1 MPGSAIVSP
10 ASFGDTSL
18 PRLDL
23 RPMSAI
29 AGAAYDWASDRLS
42 PGPLEFWYDMVQN
55 TPFAAPVSPSQK
67 PLVYESVRKV
77 VRFNGVNQRM
87 DAEIQL
93 TGPTTMVLVAR
104 LPTADPSQ
112 YILTG
117 GSGPSFHV
125 YRGGNG
131 NWATFAGATLGHT
144 SAADTGTHV
153 IIVVRDGANSVLNV
167 DGVDVAGDMGALI
180 AERLRLGGSATAYFQ
195 TDIQRLAL
203 LPFAAS
209 LNQRTALVAQ
219 MRAAYNL

>member
-1 MPGSAIVSP
+1 MPGSAIISP

-23 RPMSAI
+23 RPMTNI
-29 AGAAYDWASDRLS
+29 TGAAYDWAADRLN
-42 PGPLEFWYDMVQN
+42 PGALEFWYDMVQN
-55 TPFAAPVSPSQK
+55 VPFVAPAAPSQK
-67 PLVYESVRKV
+67 PLVYESNRKV

-87 DAEIQL
+87 DASIQVP
-93 TGPTTMVLVAR
+93 GAMTMVLVAR
-104 LPTADPSQ
+104 LPVADPGQ
-112 YILTG
+112 YIMTG
-117 GSGPSFHV
+117 GNGPSMHV

-131 NWATFAGATLGHT
+131 NWAAFAGATLGHT
-144 SAADTGTHV
+144 TPADTGTHI

-167 DGVDVAGDMGALI
+167 DGVEVSGDIGPLVADA
-180 AERLRLGGSATAYFQ
+180 LRLGGSSSAYFQ

-203 LPFAAS
+203 LPFAAT